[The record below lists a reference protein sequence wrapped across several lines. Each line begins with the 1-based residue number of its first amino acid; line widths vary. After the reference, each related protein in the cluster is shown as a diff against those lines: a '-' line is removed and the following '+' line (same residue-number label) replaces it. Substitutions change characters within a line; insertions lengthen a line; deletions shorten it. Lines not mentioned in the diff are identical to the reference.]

1 MQFIKD
7 LFSENSNV
15 SMMRVMAFI
24 TCMTACYL
32 AVSHGEVGVITALL
46 VAAFGGKVG
55 QKVVEQ
61 K

>member
-7 LFSENSNV
+7 LFSESSSV
-15 SMMRVMAFI
+15 SMMRLMALI
-24 TCMTACYL
+24 TCLTACYL
-32 AVSHGEVGVITALL
+32 ALTHGEVGVITALL

-55 QKVVEQ
+55 QKVVEG